1 MDYGTFSETNTILT
15 GTQYLSTPT
24 PPPPRDAWNIFCF
37 KTQDLFMT
45 LVPLRYLFKLEN
57 AYIP

>member
-57 AYIP
+57 A